1 MKTKPQKINP
11 KQIADFQK
19 SAAKKLSTS
28 RKTMNIDEEAAYQI
42 AYEAMVKASL
52 AFMLAHGQRIRSQLG
67 HHVAIIEFCE
77 QHLDAKHAPLLH
89 SLDRMRRKRNQA
101 FYDVGMITQT
111 EAESAIKTA
120 EEYLTVIDEAIKLKL
135 KSIPPVRP

>member
-19 SAAKKLSTS
+19 SAAKKLSTA
-28 RKTMNIDEEAAYQI
+28 RKTINIDEEAAYQI

-52 AFMLAHGQRIRSQLG
+52 AFILAHGQRVRAQLG
-67 HHVAIIEFCE
+67 HHIALIEFCE
-77 QHLDAKHAPLLH
+77 RHLDVKHAPLLR

-101 FYDVGMITQT
+101 LYDVGMITRTET
-111 EAESAIKTA
+111 EAAIEVA
-120 EEYLTVIDEAIKLKL
+120 EEYLTVIDEAVKLKL
-135 KSIPPVRP
+135 KSTPPVRP